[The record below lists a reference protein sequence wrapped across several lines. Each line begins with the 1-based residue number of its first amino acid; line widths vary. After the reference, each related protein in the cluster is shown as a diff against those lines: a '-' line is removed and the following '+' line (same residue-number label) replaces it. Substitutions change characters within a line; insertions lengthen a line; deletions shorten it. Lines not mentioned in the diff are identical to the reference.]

1 LYSNINQT
9 QLTSHQLFFSCLQAM
24 AAAYT
29 EVSIDPPE
37 LLLRTD
43 VAAQTLQLTLTN
55 RGPSDIKYAIQHSPA
70 VGVSLSKSWYRQT
83 YDLDAP
89 SAVVAVQPAAVIVPG
104 NGKATVKVSRWLA
117 ATRLPLH
124 VTIRCKISSLQQTN
138 SCIRCSWQKGYCAPV
153 V

>member
-1 LYSNINQT
+1 MSSIGHPLQKGLADS
-9 QLTSHQLFFSCLQAM
+9 LMKRPSCHRLQAM

-29 EVSIDPPE
+29 DVSIDPPE

-70 VGVSLSKSWYRQT
+70 VGVSLSKAWYRQT

-89 SAVVAVQPAAVIVPG
+89 SAVVAVQPAAVTVPG

-117 ATRLPLH
+117 AAG
-124 VTIRCKISSLQQTN
+124 TIRFTKAPANSGPTATSAATSSN
-138 SCIRCSWQKGYCAPV
+138 P
-153 V
+153 